1 MKLYHRKAILGF
13 SFLAVTSIGLIV
25 LLASSVLTSAAPPGT
40 VRPDGAQPTKG
51 PAAWPVK
58 ESQPLRQPINAPKL
72 VTFAPVAQQKNPI
85 IGAWT
90 ASTTGAGVGPVPNV
104 AGDCPSPTIDLRVL
118 VIASDGKE
126 ADLPAI
132 TQALDYLGTPYT
144 VYVASQTPGGLTPDK
159 LSTDCHGYYD
169 GVILTNGS
177 LAYSIANSDGTTTW
191 ASALSQ
197 QEWTN
202 LWSYEATMGVREL
215 SWYTYPT
222 PDFGYQSSPTPVDTS
237 AVPIL
242 VNLTAQGQAAF
253 PYLNANTTIPIQN
266 AYTYLAQPLTDGAT
280 TVVLSDANGNA
291 LAAVR
296 TSSDGRQTLSLTF
309 DSNPYLIHDIVLSY
323 GLVNW
328 LTQGLFLGARHI
340 YMSAQVDDLFIDDS
354 EWVPTTPCGTNV
366 DNTGYTY
373 RITGSDLQAVV
384 AWQKAKRAASVSAN
398 TTLSLAFNGSGTVAG
413 AYKPN
418 SLTPVAAA
426 KQAQFNWISHTY
438 DHTNLNTVDYVTATY
453 EIIRNYLVAKQLH
466 LAHYS
471 TLNMVTPDISG
482 LTNPAFLQAAYDDG
496 IRYLVTD
503 TSVAGYNNPSPNAGI
518 YNTYQPAILMLPR
531 HPNNLF
537 YNVST
542 PGEWVAEYNCI
553 YRSFWGRD
561 LSYQEILDKES
572 QILVTYL
579 LKGELDPWMF
589 HQANLRAYDGTHT
602 LLGDLLDLTL
612 QKYAQYYNLPILNPA
627 MNALGQTVASWM
639 QYTGAGVTASII
651 PGVSITITAQKA
663 ASVPVTGLNT
673 TGSEV
678 YGGQHISYVNL
689 AAGQSVTLPLT

>member
-1 MKLYHRKAILGF
+1 MKLYHRKAVLGF
-13 SFLAVTSIGLIV
+13 SFLAVTSISLIV
-25 LLASSVLTSAAPPGT
+25 LLASSVLTSATPPGT
-40 VRPDGAQPTKG
+40 VRPDGAQPAKG
-51 PAAWPVK
+51 PVAWPVK
-58 ESQPLRQPINAPKL
+58 KSQPLHQPINAPEL
-72 VTFAPVAQQKNPI
+72 VTFAPVSQQKDPI
-85 IGAWT
+85 IGTWT
-90 ASTTGAGVGPVPNV
+90 ASTTGAGAVPYA

-118 VIASDGKE
+118 VIASDVNE

-144 VYVASQTPGGLTPDK
+144 VYVASQTPGGLTPDL
-159 LSTDCHGYYD
+159 LSTGCHGYYE

-177 LAYSIANSDGTTTW
+177 LAYYNGSAW
-191 ASALSQ
+191 VSALSQ

-202 LWSYEATMGVREL
+202 LWNYEATMGVREL

-237 AVPIL
+237 ALPIA

-253 PYLNANTTIPIQN
+253 PYLNANTTITIQN

-296 TSSDGRQTLSLTF
+296 TYSDGRQVLSLTF
-309 DSNPYLIHDIVLSY
+309 DSNPSLIHSIVLSY

-354 EWVPTTPCGTNV
+354 EWLPTTPCGTPV

-384 AWQKAKRAASVSAN
+384 AWQKARRAASVSAN
-398 TTLSLAFNGSGTVAG
+398 TTLSLAFNGAGTAAG
-413 AYKPN
+413 AYTPD
-418 SLTPVAAA
+418 SLTRVASA

-438 DHTNLNTVDYVTATY
+438 DHTNLDTVDYVTATY
-453 EIIRNYLVAKQLH
+453 EIILNNLVAKKLGFS
-466 LAHYS
+466 HYS
-471 TLNMVTPDISG
+471 TLNMVTPDVSG

-503 TSVAGYNNPSPNAGI
+503 TSVAGYDNPSPNAGI

-542 PGEWVAEYNCI
+542 PDEWVAEYNCI
-553 YRSFWGRD
+553 YASFWKHN

-572 QILVTYL
+572 QVLVTYL

-589 HQANLRAYDGTHT
+589 HQSNLRAYDGTHT

-627 MNALGQTVASWM
+627 MNVLGQTVASWM
-639 QYTGAGVTASII
+639 QYSGAGVTASIV

-663 ASVPVTGLNT
+663 ASIPVTGLNRA
-673 TGSEV
+673 GSEV

-689 AAGQSVTLPLT
+689 AAGQSATLPLA